1 MRTIKIL
8 SLLPALVVLPLAA
21 QSSQAPAQTANS
33 AGQAAAR
40 PAVQK
45 PKETAASIQKQIRAL
60 MLRDVRLPSLSPARL
75 TSITDAMQK
84 DFVDFKFPDRLS
96 DLKTFPTPMYLRAL
110 AKQLNALL
118 KDPEVEEATGISLQ
132 WYNKVGQDFV
142 ALYKPLNAIYQARKR
157 MNSLHYA
164 SDVREYRKQ
173 AEILEKTLKRPI
185 RIPSS
190 QLEQLR
196 DRNIVK
202 RKIARQKQI
211 QLLEQKK
218 RTLQ

>member
-21 QSSQAPAQTANS
+21 QSSRAPAQAANS

-164 SDVREYRKQ
+164 SDV
-173 AEILEKTLKRPI
+173 LEKTLKRPI

>member
-1 MRTIKIL
+1 M
-8 SLLPALVVLPLAA
+8 
-21 QSSQAPAQTANS
+21 
-33 AGQAAAR
+33 
-40 PAVQK
+40 
-45 PKETAASIQKQIRAL
+45 
-60 MLRDVRLPSLSPARL
+60 
-75 TSITDAMQK
+75 
-84 DFVDFKFPDRLS
+84 
-96 DLKTFPTPMYLRAL
+96 
-110 AKQLNALL
+110 
-118 KDPEVEEATGISLQ
+118 
-132 WYNKVGQDFV
+132 

-157 MNSLHYA
+157 MNSLPYA

>member
-8 SLLPALVVLPLAA
+8 TILPALLVLPLAA
-21 QSSQAPAQTANS
+21 QTSGS
-33 AGQAAAR
+33 AGQTTVR
-40 PAVQK
+40 PTVQK
-45 PKETAASIQKQIRAL
+45 PKETAATIQQQIRAL
-60 MLRDVRLPSLSPARL
+60 MLKDPRLPSFSPVRTERITKLMQKEFVEFDFPARL
-75 TSITDAMQK
+75 A
-84 DFVDFKFPDRLS
+84 
-96 DLKTFPTPMYLRAL
+96 DLKKMPTPLYLRAV
-110 AKQLNALL
+110 AKQYSDLL

-132 WYNKVGQDFV
+132 WFNKVGQDFV

-173 AEILEKTLKRPI
+173 AEILEKTLRRPI
-185 RIPSS
+185 RIPAS

-202 RKIARQKQI
+202 RKIARQKQL

>member
-8 SLLPALVVLPLAA
+8 TILPALLVLPLAA
-21 QSSQAPAQTANS
+21 QTSGS
-33 AGQAAAR
+33 AGQTTVR
-40 PAVQK
+40 PTVQK
-45 PKETAASIQKQIRAL
+45 PKETAAAIQQQIRAL
-60 MLRDVRLPSLSPARL
+60 MLKDPRLPSFSPVRTERITKLMQKEFVEFDFPARL
-75 TSITDAMQK
+75 A
-84 DFVDFKFPDRLS
+84 
-96 DLKTFPTPMYLRAL
+96 DLKKMPTPLYLRAV
-110 AKQLNALL
+110 AKQYSDLL

-132 WYNKVGQDFV
+132 WFNKVGQDFV

>member
-8 SLLPALVVLPLAA
+8 TILPALLVLPLAA
-21 QSSQAPAQTANS
+21 QTSGS
-33 AGQAAAR
+33 AGQTTVR
-40 PAVQK
+40 PTVQK
-45 PKETAASIQKQIRAL
+45 PKETAAAIQQQIRAL
-60 MLRDVRLPSLSPARL
+60 MLRDPRLPSFSPVRTERITKLMQKEFVEFDFPARL
-75 TSITDAMQK
+75 A
-84 DFVDFKFPDRLS
+84 
-96 DLKTFPTPMYLRAL
+96 DLKKMPTPLYLRAV
-110 AKQLNALL
+110 AKQYSDLL

-132 WYNKVGQDFV
+132 WFNKVGQDFV

>member
-8 SLLPALVVLPLAA
+8 TILPALLVLPLAA
-21 QSSQAPAQTANS
+21 QTSGS
-33 AGQAAAR
+33 AGQTTAR
-40 PAVQK
+40 PTVQK
-45 PKETAASIQKQIRAL
+45 PKETAAAIQQQIRAL
-60 MLRDVRLPSLSPARL
+60 MLKDPRLPSFSPVRTERITKLMQKEFVEFDFPARL
-75 TSITDAMQK
+75 A
-84 DFVDFKFPDRLS
+84 
-96 DLKTFPTPMYLRAL
+96 DLKKMPTPLYLRAV
-110 AKQLNALL
+110 AKQYSDLL

-185 RIPSS
+185 RLPAS